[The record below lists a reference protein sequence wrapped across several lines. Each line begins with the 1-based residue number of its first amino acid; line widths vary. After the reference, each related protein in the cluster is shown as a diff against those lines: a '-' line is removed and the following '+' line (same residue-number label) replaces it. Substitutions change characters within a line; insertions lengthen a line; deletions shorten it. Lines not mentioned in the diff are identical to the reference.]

1 MVSGLKTS
9 AAAMDAQNER
19 LSVLAN
25 NLANVGTVGFK
36 ADGLAF
42 FQLLTSPRAAGS
54 VSPTDPAAP
63 PMQAGIRTRVDF
75 SDGAMRDTGNPLDL
89 AIEGSGFFAV
99 GDPTNPKLTRAGN
112 FTRGAGGGLETL
124 DGQPVL
130 GDGRQPIRLPPGG
143 KITIEE
149 NGDIVVDG
157 TSAGKIG
164 VFDVKNRGPLSR
176 DGSARFVVPQGV
188 QIATAETVKIKQ
200 GALEQSNVNPVVTLV
215 EMIDALRVYEAA
227 SKAARSVDETLNR
240 AVGDVGRTS

>member
-63 PMQAGIRTRVDF
+63 PMEAGIQARIDF
-75 SDGAMRDTGNPLDL
+75 DNGAIRDTGNPLDVAL
-89 AIEGSGFFAV
+89 ESPGFFAV
-99 GDPTNPKLTRAGN
+99 GDAKNPRLTRAGN
-112 FTRGAGGGLETL
+112 FTRGESGQLETL
-124 DGQPVL
+124 DGKPVL
-130 GDGRQPIRLPPGG
+130 SDGRQPIQIAQGG
-143 KITIEE
+143 RITIDET
-149 NGDIVVDG
+149 GDVLVDG
-157 TSAGKIG
+157 SSVGRIG
-164 VFDVKNRGPLSR
+164 VFDVKNRAALTR
-176 DGSARFVVPQGV
+176 DGGARFVVPQGV
-188 QIATAETVKIKQ
+188 ALTPAENVKVKQ
-200 GALEQSNVNPVVTLV
+200 GGIEQSNVNPVVTLV

-227 SKAARSVDETLNR
+227 SKAAKGIDETLSR